1 MAEDI
6 PGFRPYK
13 VTVRSVTRLS
23 PHYARIVFA
32 GEQLGRLG
40 TDGFDQRIKILLP
53 LPDGRWG
60 DPHLF
65 DEESVAQGLWYQQ
78 WKALGNDD
86 RNPVRTYTIRKAAPD
101 RRELTVDF
109 VIHSDAGPAGLFA
122 SSATVGDEAVII
134 GPDAYSIHSAIG
146 IDFHPGPSRHLLL
159 IGDETATPAIA
170 AILEQLADAEWR
182 GSGIAITEVECID
195 DILPQRIPDHFRL
208 YQRSRA
214 QSSIASTREIP
225 RGERIME
232 RLRTLAA
239 SGEVSSAPDHART
252 LLSDEE
258 IVEVEDLD
266 SDADFLWEV
275 PAQAPDDGLYAWVA
289 GEASMVRSIRRF
301 LIAELGLDRK
311 RIAFMGYWR
320 EGRKEI

>member
-1 MAEDI
+1 MTEDI

-13 VTVRSVTRLS
+13 VSIRTVTRLS
-23 PHYARIVFA
+23 PHYTRIVFA
-32 GEQLGRLG
+32 GEQLSRLG

-53 LPDGRWG
+53 LSDGRWG

-65 DEESVAQGLWYQQ
+65 DEDSIAQGMWYQQ
-78 WKALGNDD
+78 WKDLDNDD
-86 RNPVRTYTIRKAAPD
+86 RNPVRTYTIRKADPEH
-101 RRELTVDF
+101 RELTVDF
-109 VIHSDAGPAGLFA
+109 VIHAKAGPAGTFA
-122 SSATVGDEAVII
+122 ASAVPGDEAVII
-134 GPDAYSIHSAIG
+134 GPDSHSVHSAIG

-159 IGDETATPAIA
+159 IGDETAAPAIA
-170 AILEQLADAEWR
+170 AILEQLAESDWR
-182 GSGIAITEVECID
+182 GSGIAITEVEHGD
-195 DILPQRIPDHFRL
+195 DILHLSAPQHFRL
-208 YQRSRA
+208 YQRSR
-214 QSSIASTREIP
+214 RGVP

-239 SGEVSSAPDHART
+239 SGEVSSALDHERGVSAA
-252 LLSDEE
+252 S
-258 IVEVEDLD
+258 EVADVDDLD

-320 EGRKEI
+320 DGKKEI